1 MSITPVKFVLPPLET
16 PLLHGSA
23 QISQGSASA
32 SSGGFGNILEKAL
45 GSLKDVHGQSG
56 QLIQDYAAGGE
67 VDVSEIMVA
76 MEKTSLSTELAVQIR
91 NKFVESYQ
99 EIMRMSM

>member
-1 MSITPVKFVLPPLET
+1 MTIDPIKFVLPPLET
-16 PLLHGSA
+16 PLLKGSA
-23 QISQGSASA
+23 EITEKP
-32 SSGGFGNILEKAL
+32 SGGFGDILGQAMS
-45 GSLKDVHGQSG
+45 SLKSVHSQSG
-56 QLIQDYAAGGE
+56 HLVQDYAAGGE
-67 VDVSEIMVA
+67 TDISEIMVA

>member
-23 QISQGSASA
+23 QMSQGSAS
-32 SSGGFGNILEKAL
+32 GGFGDILTQAL
-45 GSLKDVHGQSG
+45 GSLKSVHGQSG

-99 EIMRMSM
+99 EIMRMQM